1 MTTSVFPGE
10 LSRGLHE
17 AGSDVRRSHLPT
29 RSGPPLQ
36 RITLGERLIGMAEGK
51 RAALIDVSLSGALIA
66 HEFRADVGTRMRF
79 QFDWRGESIIADCEV
94 MRAQLHASPIK
105 GAVALY
111 RSGVAFRRF
120 IGESEHVLRTMVSDL
135 VTRALDERRANAR
148 GIPPLMARSFQT
160 GRKGAGYLTLV
171 FAKGV
176 WQRFETIHPEQPQD
190 GFTVSIDEDPAEIAL
205 LCEAWEIAA
214 SSHRQMI
221 REVARISVSNEAGI
235 PARRYDP

>member
-36 RITLGERLIGMAEGK
+36 RIT
-51 RAALIDVSLSGALIA
+51 
-66 HEFRADVGTRMRF
+66 
-79 QFDWRGESIIADCEV
+79 
-94 MRAQLHASPIK
+94 
-105 GAVALY
+105 
-111 RSGVAFRRF
+111 
-120 IGESEHVLRTMVSDL
+120 
-135 VTRALDERRANAR
+135 
-148 GIPPLMARSFQT
+148 
-160 GRKGAGYLTLV
+160 